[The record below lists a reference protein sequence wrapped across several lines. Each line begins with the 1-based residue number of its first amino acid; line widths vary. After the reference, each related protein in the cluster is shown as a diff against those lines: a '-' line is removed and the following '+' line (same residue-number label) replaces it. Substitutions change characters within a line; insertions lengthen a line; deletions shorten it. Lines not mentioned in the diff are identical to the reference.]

1 MAIKVQVKGDK
12 KFEDTF
18 ATTECCNGTY
28 VNDAFGQYGQTWAT
42 PVDALNLNPAYTTTM
57 LDGLYS
63 QTPASLVSLFGANAA
78 LPYGSQGFKPFASV
92 ASTPVAYANT
102 FAAPFGTS
110 LQSSLP
116 LSTIANTMNPASQA
130 APFSAANL
138 YNSAVPFTG
147 SPSFFGAT
155 VPATAEFFG
164 QSPWAKNTA
173 IMNPTSPI
181 AASRIASQLTAYGIC
196 PIVASQIASTAITNP
211 ILATTVAS
219 QNGVNP
225 AIVSQLIA
233 KSSFAGLGTAATTPW
248 LATQDAWTDASPIA
262 WSSTTAAPFTSA
274 ANLLNTIDT
283 ASFLN
288 AATPAS
294 TPWDAARNAFASI
307 AQPQSSMNACMMP
320 VDIYE
325 TEDEY
330 ILLSDMPGASIE
342 DIDILV
348 EGQML
353 VIKGL
358 IKPASWDKLGMGT
371 SSAVAVLQEKPAVK
385 NIQRVFPITND
396 VLVDKLTAKLT
407 DGILTV
413 KLPKAKV
420 GFGSTRRVAVAT
432 A

>member
-42 PVDALNLNPAYTTTM
+42 PVDAINLNPAYTTTM
-57 LDGLYS
+57 LDGLCT

-78 LPYGSQGFKPFASV
+78 PSLGYQGFKPFAATM
-92 ASTPVAYANT
+92 ASPVAYANT
-102 FAAPFGTS
+102 FAAPFGTN

-116 LSTIANTMNPASQA
+116 MGTVASTMNAASQS
-130 APFSAANL
+130 APFAVANPFGAAAA
-138 YNSAVPFTG
+138 SFVG
-147 SPSFFGAT
+147 SPSILGAT
-155 VPATAEFFG
+155 VPTVTELFG
-164 QSPWAKNTA
+164 ASPWNRSAA
-173 IMNPTSPI
+173 ITSPI
-181 AASRIASQLTAYGIC
+181 TASKIASQLTAYGIC
-196 PIVASQIASTAITNP
+196 PIAASEIASTAITNP
-211 ILATTVAS
+211 TVATAIAA
-219 QNGVNP
+219 QYGINP
-225 AIVSQLIA
+225 AIVSQLIT
-233 KSSFAGLGTAATTPW
+233 KSAFSGLGTAATTPW
-248 LATQDAWTDASPIA
+248 LSSQDAWTGANPIA
-262 WSSTTAAPFTSA
+262 WSNTTAAPFASA
-274 ANLLNTIDT
+274 ANLFNTIDM
-283 ASFLN
+283 ASALN
-288 AATPAS
+288 SAAATS
-294 TPWDAARNAFASI
+294 TPWAAARNTFAPI
-307 AQPQSSMNACMMP
+307 AAQPQSSLNACMMP

-371 SSAVAVLQEKPAVK
+371 NSAVAVVQEKPAVK

-413 KLPKAKV
+413 KLPKVKV
-420 GFGSTRRVAVAT
+420 GFGSTRRVTVAT

>member
-78 LPYGSQGFKPFASV
+78 LPYGYQGFKPFAAGITS
-92 ASTPVAYANT
+92 PVAYANT
-102 FAAPFGTS
+102 FATPFGTGR
-110 LQSSLP
+110 QSSLP
-116 LSTIANTMNPASQA
+116 FGTIANTMNTASQA
-130 APFSAANL
+130 TPFAAANL
-138 YNSAVPFTG
+138 YGPAAPFAG
-147 SPSFFGAT
+147 SSSFFGAT
-155 VPATAEFFG
+155 VPATTDAFG
-164 QSPWAKNTA
+164 TTPWGKNTA
-173 IMNPTSPI
+173 IMNTTSPI
-181 AASRIASQLTAYGIC
+181 TASQIASQLTAYGVC
-196 PIVASQIASTAITNP
+196 PIVASQIASTAITSP
-211 ILATTVAS
+211 ILAATVAS
-219 QNGVNP
+219 QYGVNP

-233 KSSFAGLGTAATTPW
+233 KSSFAGLGTTAATPW
-248 LATQDAWTDASPIA
+248 LQSQDAWTGVNPIA
-262 WSSTTAAPFTSA
+262 WSNTTAAPFASA
-274 ANLLNTIDT
+274 ANLLNTIDM
-283 ASFLN
+283 AGSLN